1 MMRANFAMED
11 DYIRMVRGDTISFG
25 LQVYGDSGEPFDKDL
40 ERAYFTCKSNR
51 SDNRF
56 LFKKSLSDGV
66 SKVGQGAYTVRVAPS
81 DTANAKPGKYFYDF
95 EIGCNGDVFT
105 VMRGVIEIMQDV
117 TF

>member
-1 MMRANFAMED
+1 MRTNFTMED
-11 DYIRMVRGDTISFG
+11 KYIRIVRGDTLSFG
-25 LQVYGDSGEPFDKDL
+25 LQVYGDSGEPFNQDL
-40 ERAYFTCKSNR
+40 ERAYLTCKSNR

-66 SKVGQGAYTVRVAPS
+66 SKVGQGAYVVRVAPS
-81 DTANAKPGKYFYDF
+81 DTASAKPGKYFYDF

-105 VMRGVIEIMQDV
+105 VMRGVIEIMHDV

>member
-1 MMRANFAMED
+1 MMRTNFTMED
-11 DYIRMVRGDTISFG
+11 KYIRMTRGDTLSFG
-25 LQVYGDSGEPFDKDL
+25 VQVYDEEGEPFSQDL

-51 SDNRF
+51 SDSRF

-66 SKVGQGAYTVRVAPS
+66 SKVGPGAYTVRVAPS
-81 DTANAKPGKYFYDF
+81 DTAGAKPGKYFYDF

-105 VMRGVIEIMQDV
+105 VMRGVLEIMQDV

>member
-1 MMRANFAMED
+1 MRANFTMED
-11 DYIRMVRGDTISFG
+11 EYIRISRGDTLSFG
-25 LQVYGDSGEPFDKDL
+25 IQVYDESGAPFGQDL

-51 SDNRF
+51 SDARF
-56 LFKKSLSDGV
+56 LFQKSLSDGI

-81 DTANAKPGKYFYDF
+81 DTANAKPGKYFYDL

-105 VMRGVIEIMQDV
+105 VMRGVLELMQDV

>member
-1 MMRANFAMED
+1 MRTNFTMED
-11 DYIRMVRGDTISFG
+11 KYIRMVRGDTLSFG
-25 LQVYGDSGEPFDKDL
+25 LQVYGDSGEPFNQDL
-40 ERAYFTCKSNR
+40 ERAYLTCKSNR

-66 SKVGQGAYTVRVAPS
+66 STVGQGAYVVRVAPS
-81 DTANAKPGKYFYDF
+81 DTASAKPGKYFYDF

-105 VMRGVIEIMQDV
+105 VMRGVLEIMQDV

>member
-1 MMRANFAMED
+1 MTRANFTMED
-11 DYIRMVRGDTISFG
+11 EYIRMSRGDTLSFG
-25 LQVYGDSGEPFDKDL
+25 IQVYDEDGGPFGQDL
-40 ERAYFTCKSNR
+40 EHVYFTCKSNR

-56 LFKKSLSDGV
+56 LFKKSLSDGI

-81 DTANAKPGKYFYDF
+81 DTANAKPGKYFYDL

-105 VMRGVIEIMQDV
+105 VMSGVLELMQDV

>member
-1 MMRANFAMED
+1 MVRTNFAMED
-11 DYIRMVRGDTISFG
+11 KYIRMVRGDTLSFG
-25 LQVYGDSGEPFDKDL
+25 LQIYDETGTPFDKDL

-51 SDNRF
+51 SDKRYI
-56 LFKKSLSDGV
+56 FKKSLSDGV
-66 SKVGQGAYTVRVAPS
+66 TKVGRGSYVVRVAPS
-81 DTANAKPGKYFYDF
+81 DTASAKPGKYFYDL

>member
-1 MMRANFAMED
+1 MMRANFTMED
-11 DYIRMVRGDTISFG
+11 KYIRMVRGDTLSFG
-25 LQVYGDSGEPFDKDL
+25 IQVCDEEGAPFGQDL

-66 SKVGQGAYTVRVAPS
+66 SKVGQGSYVVRVAPS

>member
-11 DYIRMVRGDTISFG
+11 DYIRMVRGDTLSFG
-25 LQVYGDSGEPFDKDL
+25 LQVYGDSGEPFDQDL
-40 ERAYFTCKSNR
+40 GLAYFTCKSNR

-66 SKVGQGAYTVRVAPS
+66 SKVGQGAYTVRVDPS